1 MKALVNLSL
10 IKKVLL
16 ISMRDEGERVAM
28 GKKNSRPGAR
38 VIGDDHIDMDTSWP
52 CDLGQDVALS
62 PVSVSL
68 FANRNE
74 K

>member
-1 MKALVNLSL
+1 
-10 IKKVLL
+10 
-16 ISMRDEGERVAM
+16 MRDGGERVAM

-38 VIGDDHIDMDTSWP
+38 VIGDDHIDIDTSWP
-52 CDLGQDVALS
+52 CDLGQDIALS